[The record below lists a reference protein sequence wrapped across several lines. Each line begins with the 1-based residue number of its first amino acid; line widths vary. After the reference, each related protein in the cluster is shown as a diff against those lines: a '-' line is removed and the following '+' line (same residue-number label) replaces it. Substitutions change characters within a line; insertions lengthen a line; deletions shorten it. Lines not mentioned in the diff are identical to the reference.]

1 MRVLI
6 DDGRCQGHG
15 RCWSTEPQ
23 LFEPKDDLGHS
34 AVLGGEDQPDDP
46 DLGHPSRTGG
56 GRRNR
61 SGRACAGK
69 TTLPTFITEEHF
81 AAVRGL

>member
-6 DDGRCQGHG
+6 DDARCQGHG

-23 LFEPKDDLGHS
+23 LFEPKDDFGHS

-46 DLGHPSRTGG
+46 DLVI
-56 GRRNR
+56 
-61 SGRACAGK
+61 RAERAAEACPERA
-69 TTLPTFITEEHF
+69 ITVVT
-81 AAVRGL
+81 A